1 MFELTVFCAVV
12 MGALAVVG
20 WRRALRAEVALD
32 GARDQHDA
40 LLAGERRGHE
50 AQIAELRR
58 ATEDKIALVQGNRE
72 TFSTEMKAITGTV
85 VQEASAQLQRLST
98 QARQADHQAATGELK
113 ARSEEVKQAIKPI
126 AQHLEKVEREVRT
139 LGEDRKR
146 TEGAVS
152 QMFRTVVDEVGHL
165 RLETGHLVS
174 ALKRPQVRGAWGEM
188 QLRNVVR
195 AANMTDRVDF
205 HVQPT
210 LGSGEDGRLRPDMT
224 VHLPSER
231 EVVVDS
237 KVPLEA
243 YLAAIEA
250 ADDPTR
256 ERELDRHAK
265 QLRAHLDGLASKAY
279 HARLSASAEFVVCFL
294 PNEAVY
300 CAALDRD
307 PGLLEHGAA
316 KGVLIATPTT
326 LLALLYTCA
335 YGWQQASIEESARE
349 IAAAARELHKRCGKF
364 VDDFAKTGRMLGSA
378 VNAYNAAVGSLESRV
393 LPQLRRMEDAGAGSE
408 RGIPAAPPLDTPAR
422 LVTAP
427 EKASESTAA
436 LPPVEAA

>member
-1 MFELTVFCAVV
+1 MIFLVGLIAIALGIF
-12 MGALAVVG
+12 ALAG
-20 WRRALRAEVALD
+20 WRRAARAE
-32 GARDQHDA
+32 A

-50 AQIAELRR
+50 TQIAELRR
-58 ATEDKIALVQGNRE
+58 ATEEKIALVQGDRAA
-72 TFSTEMKAITGTV
+72 FSTEMRAIAGTAV
-85 VQEASAQLQRLST
+85 GEAAEHLQRLS
-98 QARQADHQAATGELK
+98 AEGRKADHQ
-113 ARSEEVKQAIKPI
+113 EVKQAISPI
-126 AQHLEKVEREVRT
+126 AQHLENVEREIR
-139 LGEDRKR
+139 LLAEDRKR

-152 QMFRTVVDEVGHL
+152 QMFRSMGDEVGRL
-165 RLETGHLVS
+165 RLETGQLVS

-188 QLRNVVR
+188 QLKNVVR
-195 AANMTDRVDF
+195 AANMTEHVDF

-210 LGSGEDGRLRPDMT
+210 LGSPEDGRLRPDMT

-231 EVVVDS
+231 DVVVDS
-237 KVPLEA
+237 KVPLEG

-250 ADDPTR
+250 TDDVSR
-256 ERELDRHAK
+256 DAEMDRHAR
-265 QLRAHLDGLASKAY
+265 QLRTHVDKLASKAY
-279 HARLSASAEFVVCFL
+279 HAQLEESAEFVICFL

-307 PGLLEHGAA
+307 PSLLEHGAA

-326 LLALLYTCA
+326 LLALLYACA

-364 VDDFAKTGRMLGSA
+364 VDDFARTGRMLGSA
-378 VNAYNAAVGSLESRV
+378 MNAYNTAVGSLEARV

-408 RGIPAAPPLDTPAR
+408 RDIAGPAPLDTPAR

-427 EKASESTAA
+427 ERAGDPPAG